1 MTTSIIMVTYNQL
14 AMTKRAIAS
23 IRKHTAA
30 SSYELIVVDNASAD
44 GTADWLA
51 EQPDVQ
57 LLRQS
62 RNVGFPAAC
71 NIGAARAKGGYVLL
85 LNNDTVVTPRW
96 LEQLTL
102 AIESDERV
110 GAVGPITNY
119 AGYGQMIETSYRTMD
134 EMQRFAEA
142 YNVSSPDRWEER
154 MKLIGFCLMIKRSA
168 WEAAGPLDESYGIG
182 NYEDDD
188 WCMSAR
194 LAGFRLLLCRDT
206 FIHHEGSASFR
217 LIKETYRKALLTNEK
232 TFMNK
237 WGFHPQISV
246 NVRDD
251 LLRPLRG
258 LKPGMSVLE
267 VGCGCGATLL
277 ELRNRYGN
285 VRLFGCEEE
294 PAAAKVAELV
304 AEKVWTRNEEVE
316 IPTGAGGFDA
326 VVLNDILTVPA
337 QLSVLRH
344 IHGWLRPGGIVATSA
359 PNRLFVDYVKAYL
372 KPLNPVAP
380 DAMLSRAELEHRLK
394 QAGFGEIEIEA
405 IVAEGAAK
413 RDVDALFQLTGE
425 AERDDYAAV
434 YYVARAVKGSGVGG
448 KSAGSGLAGGRG
460 ESALISGGPGGRAH
474 EGGGS
479 GVQAH
484 EAGGADVQASRI
496 GGPDVQAPA
505 ADPPTNSTEAMV
517 TELSYLPKAQED
529 VPFTGERLVL
539 SSAVAGSH
547 PDVLAEH
554 VYRYRLARTYCAGK
568 QVLDAACGAG
578 YGARMLKD
586 GGAASVTGVDIDA
599 AAITLAGRDYGGE
612 GVSFQSGNVLQLAFV
627 DASFDVVVSFET
639 IEHVPDGS
647 AWLREAARVLRPG
660 GRLIISTP
668 NREVTN
674 PDRLFGQ
681 QVRNPYH
688 CFEYSIGEF
697 IGELSVL
704 YDIEGMFGQ
713 TFVGPHGHVA
723 PEWPDIAAAVG
734 GDTTMAG
741 FNPDII
747 RFYAPA
753 SLSRVKNARP
763 AYVIAVCRK
772 R

>member
-1 MTTSIIMVTYNQL
+1 MTTSIIMATYNQL

-23 IRKHTAA
+23 IRKHTPA
-30 SSYELIVVDNASAD
+30 SSYELIVVDNASSD
-44 GTADWLA
+44 GTAEWLA
-51 EQPDVQ
+51 QQPDVK
-57 LLRQS
+57 LLRQPK
-62 RNVGFPAAC
+62 NVGFPAAC
-71 NIGAARAKGGYVLL
+71 NIGAAAAEGDCLLL

-96 LEQLTL
+96 LEQLTRAL
-102 AIESDERV
+102 DSDERV

-134 EMQRFAEA
+134 EMQRFADA
-142 YNVSSPDRWEER
+142 YNVSSPGRWEER
-154 MKLIGFCLMIKRSA
+154 MKLIGFCLMIKRTA

-188 WCMSAR
+188 WCVSAR

-217 LIKETYRKALLTNEK
+217 HVKETYRKAMLENEK
-232 TFMNK
+232 TFMRK

-251 LLRPLRG
+251 LLRPLRA

-285 VRLFGCEEE
+285 VRLFGCENE
-294 PAAAKVAELV
+294 ASAAKIAGLV
-304 AEKVWTRNEEVE
+304 AEKVWTNDEEIE
-316 IPTGAGGFDA
+316 IPSGTKGFDA
-326 VVLNDILTVPA
+326 VVLNDMLSDPA
-337 QLSVLRH
+337 RLPVLQR
-344 IHGWLRPGGIVATSA
+344 IHRLLRPGGIVTASA

-372 KPLNPVAP
+372 KPLNPVP
-380 DAMLSRAELEHRLK
+380 RDAMLSRSEFERRLR
-394 QAGFGEIEIEA
+394 QAGFGDIAIEPIA
-405 IVAEGAAK
+405 AEEAAK
-413 RDVDALFQLTGE
+413 REIDALCQLAGE
-425 AERDDYAAV
+425 AGRDEYAAI
-434 YYVARAVKGSGVGG
+434 YYVASAVKETAGERTAFGKIGG
-448 KSAGSGLAGGRG
+448 KVGKTAGAASPVGA
-460 ESALISGGPGGRAH
+460 APGGEPA
-474 EGGGS
+474 S
-479 GVQAH
+479 QPPVN
-484 EAGGADVQASRI
+484 EA
-496 GGPDVQAPA
+496 A
-505 ADPPTNSTEAMV
+505 ANYTEATV
-517 TELSYLPKAQED
+517 NDLSYLPKAQED
-529 VPFTGERLVL
+529 VPFTGERLIL

-554 VYRYRLARTYCAGK
+554 VYRYRLARGHCVGR

-578 YGARMLKD
+578 FGARMLKD
-586 GGAASVTGVDIDA
+586 GGASSVTGVDIDA
-599 AAITLAGRDYGGE
+599 AAVALAGRDYGGE
-612 GVSFQSGNVLQLAFV
+612 GVSFQVGNVLQLAFANAV
-627 DASFDVVVSFET
+627 FDVVVSFET
-639 IEHVPDGS
+639 IEHVPDGA

-668 NREVTN
+668 NRDVTN
-674 PDRLFGQ
+674 PDRQFGQ

-688 CFEYSIGEF
+688 IFEYSLAEF

-704 YDIEGMFGQ
+704 YDIEGVFGQ

-734 GDTTMAG
+734 GDTEMAG

-747 RFYAPA
+747 RFYGPA

-763 AYVIAVCRK
+763 AYAIAVCRK

>member
-1 MTTSIIMVTYNQL
+1 MTTSIIMVTFNQL

-23 IRKHTAA
+23 IRKHTPA
-30 SSYELIVVDNASAD
+30 SAYELIVVDNASAD
-44 GTADWLA
+44 GTPEWLA
-51 EQPDVQ
+51 EQPDVK
-57 LLRQS
+57 LLRQAK
-62 RNVGFPAAC
+62 NVGFPAGC
-71 NIGAARAKGGYVLL
+71 NIGTASAKGDYLLL

-110 GAVGPITNY
+110 GAVGPMTNY
-119 AGYGQMIETSYRTMD
+119 AGYGQMIETSYRTLD
-134 EMQRFAEA
+134 EMQRFAET
-142 YNVSSPDRWEER
+142 YNVSSAERWEER

-206 FIHHEGSASFR
+206 FIHHEGSVSFKHV
-217 LIKETYRKALLTNEK
+217 KETYRKAMLDNEQ
-232 TFMNK
+232 TFMRK
-237 WGFHPQISV
+237 WGFHPHISV
-246 NVRDD
+246 NARDD
-251 LLRPLRG
+251 LLRPLRA

-267 VGCGCGATLL
+267 IGCGCGATLL

-285 VRLFGCEEE
+285 VRLFGFESE
-294 PAAAKVAELV
+294 ASAAKVAGLV
-304 AEKVWTRNEEVE
+304 AEKVWIRSEEIE
-316 IPTGAGGFDA
+316 APSGTKGFDA
-326 VVLNDILTVPA
+326 VVLNDILSEPA
-337 QLSVLRH
+337 KLDVLRH
-344 IHGWLRPGGIVATSA
+344 IHGLLRPGGIVATSA
-359 PNRLFVDYVKAYL
+359 PNRLFVDYAKAYL
-372 KPLNPVAP
+372 RPFNPLPH
-380 DAMLSRAELEHRLK
+380 DAMLSKAEFERRLR
-394 QAGFGEIEIEA
+394 QAGFEDIALESIA
-405 IVAEGAAK
+405 AEDAVK
-413 RDVDALFQLTGE
+413 RDIDALCLLAGD
-425 AERDDYAAV
+425 AGRDDYATV
-434 YYVARAVKGSGVGG
+434 YYVASAVKGSGI
-448 KSAGSGLAGGRG
+448 ARTTPTGSGPSGERDGKAGQPDIAGVK
-460 ESALISGGPGGRAH
+460 P
-474 EGGGS
+474 S
-479 GVQAH
+479 GVF
-484 EAGGADVQASRI
+484 
-496 GGPDVQAPA
+496 APA
-505 ADPPTNSTEAMV
+505 AQPPATETATHSKEATV
-517 TELSYLPKAQED
+517 NDLSYLPKAQED

-554 VYRYRLARTYCAGK
+554 VYRYRLARAYCGGK

-578 YGARMLKD
+578 YGARILKD
-586 GGAASVTGVDIDA
+586 GGAVGVTGVDIDPA
-599 AAITLAGRDYGGE
+599 TVMLAGRDYGGD
-612 GVSFQSGNVLQLAFV
+612 GVSFQQGNVLQLAFT

-639 IEHVPDGS
+639 IEHIPDGA

-688 CFEYSIGEF
+688 CFEYSIAEF

-723 PEWPDIAAAVG
+723 PEWSDIAEAVG
-734 GDTTMAG
+734 GDTAMAG

-747 RFYAPA
+747 RYYAPA

-763 AYVIAVCRK
+763 AYMIAVCRK